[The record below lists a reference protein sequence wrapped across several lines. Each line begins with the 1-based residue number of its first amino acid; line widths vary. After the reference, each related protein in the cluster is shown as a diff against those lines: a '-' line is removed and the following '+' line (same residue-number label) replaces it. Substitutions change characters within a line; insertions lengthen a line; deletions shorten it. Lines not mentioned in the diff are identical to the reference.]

1 MVGFSNNFHGVE
13 KTYVDKVIFN
23 LTFCIYY
30 SLLSFWNC
38 SNCLF
43 FIALWNLSKL
53 PVSILNISLM
63 LCEIFCRQR
72 ELKRQEELQR
82 QQQEMLRQQEQR
94 KREMEELEKQKQQE
108 LQRRQ
113 EQQRQQQQEALK
125 KLQQEQLANI
135 QVRSTTTNNKFW
147 PWPWLQTEIIFK
159 FKIRSEILCWIL
171 LCSLFW

>member
-1 MVGFSNNFHGVE
+1 MGLRRH
-13 KTYVDKVIFN
+13 VDQVIFN

-30 SLLSFWNC
+30 SLLSCWNC

-53 PVSILNISLM
+53 PVSTLNISLM
-63 LCEIFCRQR
+63 LCEMFCRQR

-135 QVRSTTTNNKFW
+135 QVRSTTTNNNNYNNNKFL